1 MLTPRHAREMAVV
14 FVAQAGSA
22 FAALAAVKLLTV
34 LLLPDEYGYT
44 AIVTSYV
51 VAIVTVLAAPG
62 TGAGQILFHDAVQQ
76 GRARRLL
83 GTLLVTT
90 LATAIVPVLLITAT
104 RHIEALDKAR
114 TLGGLIACGL
124 IYLAAE
130 VLKGPVIAIT
140 GAARWR
146 GLYAT
151 LLMVDGW
158 GKLLLI
164 AAAAGWTS
172 LSARTVLIAYAV
184 NSALVAVAG
193 WLAIFRFAPH
203 DAEGRFFSKDIV
215 ASTIR
220 HGWFFAGIGAAG
232 WLINLSDRVLLSTL
246 VPAHDVGIYVAGYQA
261 AAILP
266 VGLSALITGFMNP
279 ILLQKHAADPPQA
292 AHILGRVAVFTV
304 WLLLPATVVAMMHR
318 ELLLRILTSGRYLA
332 AAPVVL

>member
-83 GTLLVTT
+83 
-90 LATAIVPVLLITAT
+90 ITAA

-158 GKLLLI
+158 
-164 AAAAGWTS
+164 
-172 LSARTVLIAYAV
+172 
-184 NSALVAVAG
+184 
-193 WLAIFRFAPH
+193 
-203 DAEGRFFSKDIV
+203 
-215 ASTIR
+215 
-220 HGWFFAGIGAAG
+220 
-232 WLINLSDRVLLSTL
+232 
-246 VPAHDVGIYVAGYQA
+246 
-261 AAILP
+261 
-266 VGLSALITGFMNP
+266 
-279 ILLQKHAADPPQA
+279 
-292 AHILGRVAVFTV
+292 
-304 WLLLPATVVAMMHR
+304 
-318 ELLLRILTSGRYLA
+318 
-332 AAPVVL
+332 